1 MSNKHTPGPWT
12 YQPFHFKDAQ
22 GAIFMERAKGACT
35 ISLTGAA
42 SMSQKTLD
50 AHARL
55 IAAAPD
61 LLAACEFVMERALQ
75 HSDPDD
81 VDHAVYKR
89 VSAAIAKAKGET
101 K

>member
-12 YQPFHFKDAQ
+12 VPARLSDLRPSRVVRSAEHIITLAG
-22 GAIFMERAKGACT
+22 GADRVEQHANAC
-35 ISLTGAA
+35 
-42 SMSQKTLD
+42 
-50 AHARL
+50 L

-61 LLAACEFVMERALQ
+61 LLAACEFVRERALA

-81 VDHAVYKR
+81 VDHAAYKR